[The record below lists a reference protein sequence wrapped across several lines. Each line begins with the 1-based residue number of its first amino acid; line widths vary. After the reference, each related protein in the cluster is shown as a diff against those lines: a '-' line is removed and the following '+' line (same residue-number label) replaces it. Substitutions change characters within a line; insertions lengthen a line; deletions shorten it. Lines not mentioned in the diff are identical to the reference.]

1 MTTNHPRDGARD
13 GLRLESATVMAAAR
27 HQWPAVLTRLGI
39 ADRHLRRQHGPCP
52 GCGGRDRFRF
62 DNRDGRGTWLCSGG
76 GADPLAGDGLAL
88 VRHVFG
94 CGFAEALGLVAGVLG
109 ITGAS
114 PSPPPATRPVA
125 PSRPPASR
133 LPSVMRQWS
142 ESWPLTG
149 TCPASCYLAGRGL
162 ALERWPDDLRCHP
175 VLPYWAD
182 RDGKPFVLCRMPALL
197 ALVRDKAGEIVG
209 LHRTY
214 LADRAGAISK
224 ARLVH
229 PDTGECLPA
238 KKLVSVTPGA
248 TTGAA
253 IRLAAPDNGR
263 LGLAEGIETALA
275 CWQVSGIPTWA
286 GVSAHG
292 MESVRLPDDVAG
304 VWIFGDHDTSG
315 TGQKAAHR
323 LAARLHGEGRQVRV
337 LLPSR
342 PGMDWCDALNTSE
355 GGEA

>member
-39 ADRHLRRQHGPCP
+39 ADRHLKRQHGPCP

-62 DNRDGRGTWLCSGG
+62 DDRDGRGTWICSGG

-88 VRHVFG
+88 VRHVLG
-94 CGFAEALGLVAGVLG
+94 CGFAEALRLVAGALG
-109 ITGAS
+109 ITGTS
-114 PSPPPATRPVA
+114 PCPSPRLPPVA
-125 PSRPPASR
+125 PTTPPASR
-133 LPSVMRQWS
+133 LPSIMRQLD
-142 ESWPLTG
+142 ESLPLTG
-149 TCPASCYLAGRGL
+149 TCPASRYLAGRGL

-175 VLPYWAD
+175 ALPYWAD
-182 RDGKPFVLCRMPALL
+182 RDGKPFALCRLPALL

-214 LADRAGAISK
+214 LADKAGQVGK
-224 ARLVH
+224 ARLVD
-229 PDTGECLPA
+229 PETGECLPA
-238 KKLVSVTPGA
+238 RKLVSVTPGT

-275 CWQVSGIPTWA
+275 CHLASGLPVWSCI
-286 GVSAHG
+286 SAHG
-292 MESVRLPDDVAG
+292 LESVRLPYDVQS
-304 VWIFGDHDTSG
+304 VWIFGDHDASG

-342 PGMDWCDALNTSE
+342 PGMDWCDVLNTNE

>member
-1 MTTNHPRDGARD
+1 MTTNHPHDGARG

-27 HQWPAVLTRLGI
+27 HQWPGILTRLGI
-39 ADRHLRRQHGPCP
+39 SDRYLKRQHGPCP

-62 DNRDGRGTWLCSGG
+62 DDREGRGTWLCSGG

-88 VRHVFG
+88 VRHVFD
-94 CGFAEALGLVAGVLG
+94 CGFAEALRLVAGTLG
-109 ITGAS
+109 MTGTS
-114 PSPPPATRPVA
+114 PCPPQATRPVA
-125 PSRPPASR
+125 PSRPPISR
-133 LPSVMRQWS
+133 LPSILRQWD
-142 ESWPLTG
+142 EALPLTG
-149 TCPASCYLAGRGL
+149 TCPTSRYLAGRGL

-175 VLPYWAD
+175 ALPYWAD
-182 RDGKPFVLCRMPALL
+182 RDGKPFALCRLPALL

-214 LADRAGAISK
+214 LADRAGQVGK

-238 KKLVSVTPGA
+238 KKLVSVMPGA

-275 CWQVSGIPTWA
+275 CWQASGIPTWA
-286 GVSAHG
+286 GISAHG
-292 MESVRLPDDVAG
+292 MESVRLPDDVPG
-304 VWIFGDHDTSG
+304 IWIFADHDASG
-315 TGQKAAHR
+315 TGQKVAHR
-323 LAARLHGEGRQVRV
+323 LAARLHDEGRQVRV

-342 PGMDWCDALNTSE
+342 PGTDWADVLNE
-355 GGEA
+355 GVEA

>member
-1 MTTNHPRDGARD
+1 
-13 GLRLESATVMAAAR
+13 
-27 HQWPAVLTRLGI
+27 
-39 ADRHLRRQHGPCP
+39 
-52 GCGGRDRFRF
+52 
-62 DNRDGRGTWLCSGG
+62 
-76 GADPLAGDGLAL
+76 
-88 VRHVFG
+88 
-94 CGFAEALGLVAGVLG
+94 
-109 ITGAS
+109 
-114 PSPPPATRPVA
+114 
-125 PSRPPASR
+125 
-133 LPSVMRQWS
+133 MRQWS

-275 CWQVSGIPTWA
+275 CHLASGLPVWSCI
-286 GVSAHG
+286 SAHG
-292 MESVRLPDDVAG
+292 LESVRLPYDVQS
-304 VWIFGDHDTSG
+304 VWIFGDHDASG
-315 TGQKAAHR
+315 TGQQAAHR

>member
-1 MTTNHPRDGARD
+1 MTTNHPHDGARD

-39 ADRHLRRQHGPCP
+39 ADRHLKRQHGPCP

-62 DNRDGRGTWLCSGG
+62 DDREGRGTWICSGG

-88 VRHVFG
+88 VRHVFD
-94 CGFAEALGLVAGVLG
+94 CGFAEALRLVAGALG
-109 ITGAS
+109 MTGRS
-114 PSPPPATRPVA
+114 PCPPPAMRPVA
-125 PSRPPASR
+125 LSRPPISH
-133 LPSVMRQWS
+133 LPSILRQWD
-142 ESWPLTG
+142 EALPLTG
-149 TCPASCYLAGRGL
+149 TCPASRYLAGRGL
-162 ALERWPDDLRCHP
+162 ALVRWPDDLRCHP
-175 VLPYWAD
+175 ALPYWAD
-182 RDGKPFVLCRMPALL
+182 RDGKPFALCRLPALL
-197 ALVRDKAGEIVG
+197 ALVRDKAGEIAG

-214 LADRAGAISK
+214 LADKAGQVGK

-248 TTGAA
+248 TTGAG

-275 CWQVSGIPTWA
+275 CWQASGIPAWA
-286 GVSAHG
+286 CVSAHG
-292 MESVRLPDDVAG
+292 LESVQLPGDVQS

-315 TGQKAAHR
+315 TGQKVAHR
-323 LAARLHGEGRQVRV
+323 LAARLHDEGRQVRV

-342 PGMDWCDALNTSE
+342 PGTDWADVLNE
-355 GGEA
+355 GVEA

>member
-1 MTTNHPRDGARD
+1 MATNHPRDGARD

-27 HQWPAVLTRLGI
+27 HQWPGILTRLGI

-62 DNRDGRGTWLCSGG
+62 DDRDGRGTWICSGG

-114 PSPPPATRPVA
+114 PCPPPATRPVA
-125 PSRPPASR
+125 PPEPPASR

-142 ESWPLTG
+142 ESLPLTG
-149 TCPASCYLAGRGL
+149 TCPASRYLAGRGL
-162 ALERWPDDLRCHP
+162 ALENWPADLRCHP
-175 VLPYWAD
+175 ALPYWIEAS
-182 RDGKPFVLCRMPALL
+182 GKPVVLCRLPALL
-197 ALVRDKAGEIVG
+197 ALVRDKSGEIAG
-209 LHRTY
+209 LHRTW
-214 LADRAGAISK
+214 LDGSTGPVGK
-224 ARLVH
+224 ARLVD
-229 PDTGECLPA
+229 PATGEYLPA
-238 KKLVSVTPGA
+238 RKLASITPGA

-253 IRLAAPDNGR
+253 IRLAAPGNGR

-275 CWQVSGIPTWA
+275 CHLASGLPVWSCI
-286 GVSAHG
+286 SAHG
-292 MESVRLPDDVAG
+292 LESVRLPGDVPG

-315 TGQKAAHR
+315 TGQQAAHR
-323 LAARLHGEGRQVRV
+323 LAARLHDEGRQVRV

-342 PGMDWCDALNTSE
+342 PGMDWCDVLNTNEGSE
-355 GGEA
+355 A